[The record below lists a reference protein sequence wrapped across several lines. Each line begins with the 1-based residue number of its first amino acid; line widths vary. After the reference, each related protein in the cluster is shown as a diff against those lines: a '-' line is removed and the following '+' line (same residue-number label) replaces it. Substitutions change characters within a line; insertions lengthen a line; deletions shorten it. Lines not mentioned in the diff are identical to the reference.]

1 MLSGGFMNHFS
12 STQLFYKISKIIMKK
27 KFSIS
32 IFILCCISIISCSEE
47 VKNFNGFADIHNKPN
62 KNVNKFYADIVN
74 INKVDTILFKKEL
87 DTLYGLM
94 QNCVNDFRKD
104 TDDVYDYNKEL
115 YQCYLTLD
123 STILSNVT
131 DVRNG
136 YKKKL
141 SKQEEDLVID
151 KMDSYG
157 STINHLDS
165 LLTKSQEKFKADN
178 NYR

>member
-1 MLSGGFMNHFS
+1 
-12 STQLFYKISKIIMKK
+12 MKK
-27 KFSIS
+27 IFSIS

-62 KNVNKFYADIVN
+62 KNVNKFYAGIVN

-141 SKQEEDLVID
+141 NKQQEDLVID
-151 KMDSYG
+151 KMDTYG

>member
-1 MLSGGFMNHFS
+1 
-12 STQLFYKISKIIMKK
+12 MKK
-27 KFSIS
+27 IFSIS

-47 VKNFNGFADIHNKPN
+47 VKNFNGFVDIHNKPN
-62 KNVNKFYADIVN
+62 ENINKFYADILN

-104 TDDVYDYNKEL
+104 TNNVYDYNKEL
-115 YQCYLTLD
+115 YQCYITLD

-131 DVRNG
+131 DIRNG

-151 KMDSYG
+151 KMDTHG

-165 LLTKSQEKFKADN
+165 LLTKSQMKFKVDN

>member
-1 MLSGGFMNHFS
+1 
-12 STQLFYKISKIIMKK
+12 MKK
-27 KFSIS
+27 IFSIS
-32 IFILCCISIISCSEE
+32 IFILCCISIITCSEE

-151 KMDSYG
+151 KMDTYG

>member
-1 MLSGGFMNHFS
+1 MMGYNA
-12 STQLFYKISKIIMKK
+12 
-27 KFSIS
+27 
-32 IFILCCISIISCSEE
+32 EE
-47 VKNFNGFADIHNKPN
+47 KTFNGFVDMHNKPN
-62 KNVNKFYADIVN
+62 KKVNKFYADIVN
-74 INKVDTILFKKEL
+74 MNKVNTNLFKKEL

-104 TDDVYDYNKEL
+104 TNNVYDYNKEL
-115 YQCYLTLD
+115 YQCYITLD

-131 DVRNG
+131 GIRNG

-151 KMDSYG
+151 KMDTYG

-165 LLTKSQEKFKADN
+165 LLKKNWRSLKQVIL
-178 NYR
+178 

>member
-1 MLSGGFMNHFS
+1 
-12 STQLFYKISKIIMKK
+12 MKK
-27 KFSIS
+27 LFSIS
-32 IFILCCISIISCSEE
+32 ICCLCSIGMMCCSEE

-94 QNCVNDFRKD
+94 QTCVNDFRKD
-104 TDDVYDYNKEL
+104 TNNVYDYNKEL

-131 DVRNG
+131 DIRNG

-151 KMDSYG
+151 KMDTYG

-165 LLTKSQEKFKADN
+165 LLTKSQKKFKADN

>member
-1 MLSGGFMNHFS
+1 MMGYNA
-12 STQLFYKISKIIMKK
+12 
-27 KFSIS
+27 
-32 IFILCCISIISCSEE
+32 EE
-47 VKNFNGFADIHNKPN
+47 KTFNGFVDMHNKPN
-62 KNVNKFYADIVN
+62 KKVNKFYADIVN
-74 INKVDTILFKKEL
+74 MNKVNTNLFKKEL

-104 TDDVYDYNKEL
+104 TNNVYDYNKEL
-115 YQCYLTLD
+115 YQCYITLD

-131 DVRNG
+131 DIRNG

-151 KMDSYG
+151 KMDTYG

>member
-1 MLSGGFMNHFS
+1 
-12 STQLFYKISKIIMKK
+12 MKK
-27 KFSIS
+27 IFSIS

-62 KNVNKFYADIVN
+62 KYVNKFYADIVN

-104 TDDVYDYNKEL
+104 TDNVYDYNKEL

-151 KMDSYG
+151 KMDTYG

-165 LLTKSQEKFKADN
+165 LLTKRQEKFKADN